1 MDKRL
6 CQESNI
12 SFHTVIDNIF
22 NNYTITSANST
33 TTIRFQKLN
42 EAIMGTT
49 SGWFHLILSFFCLYL
64 SDENIEKNNHPS
76 LYQLHER
83 QNTGR
88 CSNIKKKNH
97 DEDKEVL
104 SKDLLQLFKWLK
116 M

>member
-6 CQESNI
+6 CQENNI

-49 SGWFHLILSFFCLYL
+49 SG
-64 SDENIEKNNHPS
+64 
-76 LYQLHER
+76 
-83 QNTGR
+83 
-88 CSNIKKKNH
+88 
-97 DEDKEVL
+97 
-104 SKDLLQLFKWLK
+104 
-116 M
+116 